1 MKWQLHAIL
10 HVGAGGSMDSQNND
24 YGKNT
29 PYFNG
34 GELNASRDVK
44 RKPVLRPSM
53 DELAPYSAVNYTAHG
68 PKGSRRQVKHRRIV
82 FAAVATA
89 IVVLLVIPG
98 IALAVSAKNAMDDA
112 RTLMSQGSA
121 LMSQIQSGDVQ
132 GAQRTAT
139 NFNSV
144 ARQLDSNVNSIL
156 WKPLKFI
163 PVYGNDIKSVR
174 SLATIANALSED
186 VLLPLAEN
194 LPPDGNTKLLNGSTV
209 NVQMLQ
215 LLLNA
220 VGGAAGT
227 IDLCAQIVESMPDPN
242 IEQLQ
247 QPIAQVKTYMDMLDE
262 VSGYAAE
269 LSASIPGLL
278 GVNGARTYLVIACSQ
293 SELRSVGGFPGSAG
307 LMTID
312 NGTIDVGEMGA
323 PVVPFVEAGDPVLPL
338 TEEEVALFGARS
350 GGYFY
355 DGGFNPHFPRA
366 AEIMKSIWEAKGR
379 QPIDGV
385 LSVDPVFLQR
395 VLALIGG
402 VTTSDGVVVD
412 GTNAAEMLMNTAYIM
427 YSEKTLADEID
438 ANGDISPITIVD
450 TKQNAFF
457 SEVASLT
464 LDKFFANIG
473 SVDILDTLQMLGQS
487 IGDKR
492 IYMWVNNPEEEAAL
506 EKLDAACAL
515 STSEENPEL
524 GVYLATTLSFKGY
537 WYIQANTSVGEGRK
551 NADGSYSYSVTTTI
565 TNTLTPELAAELP
578 VLVTSYDDYARGKQ
592 RSTADMI
599 LDLYLFAPAGG
610 SIADI
615 HTEGY
620 FPPADF
626 FNDSVPWTTPPGVEP
641 MTLAHYN
648 GHEVWYGVTA
658 LEPQQSTI
666 LTYTVTTS
674 PLALAPLAVD
684 TTPLGQE

>member
-1 MKWQLHAIL
+1 ML

-24 YGKNT
+24 YGKNM

-34 GELNASRDVK
+34 GELSASRDVK
-44 RKPVLRPSM
+44 RKPVQRPSM
-53 DELAPYSAVNYTAHG
+53 DELAPYSTVNYTARG
-68 PKGSRRQVKHRRIV
+68 SKGARRQVKHRRMIL
-82 FAAVATA
+82 AAIAAA

-112 RTLMSQGSA
+112 RTLMSQGSV
-121 LMSQIQSGDVQ
+121 LIEQIQSGDVQ
-132 GAQRTAT
+132 GAQRTAI

-144 ARQLDSNVNSIL
+144 AKQLDSNVNSIL

-174 SLATIANALSED
+174 SLATVANALSED
-186 VLLPLAEN
+186 LLLPLAEN
-194 LPPDGNTKLLNGSTV
+194 LPSDGNTRLLNGSTV
-209 NVQMLQ
+209 NVPMLQ

-220 VGGAAGT
+220 VGGAGGT
-227 IDLCAQIVESMPDPN
+227 IDLCTQIVESMPDPN

-247 QPIAQVKTYMDMLDE
+247 QPIAQVKTYITVLDE
-262 VSGYAAE
+262 VSGYATE
-269 LSASIPGLL
+269 LSAAIPGLL
-278 GVNGARTYLVIACSQ
+278 GVNGVRTYLVIACSQ

-312 NGTIDVGEMGA
+312 NGTIDVGEMDA

-338 TEEEVALFGARS
+338 TAEEVALFGARS

-379 QPIDGV
+379 QPIDGII
-385 LSVDPVFLQR
+385 SVDPVFLQR
-395 VLALIGG
+395 ILALIGG

-427 YSEKTLADEID
+427 YSEKTLADEI
-438 ANGDISPITIVD
+438 GDSGNAIGIVD
-450 TKQNAFF
+450 DRQNAFF
-457 SEVASLT
+457 SEVASLA
-464 LDKFFANIG
+464 LDSFFANIG
-473 SVDILDTLQMLGQS
+473 SADILKTLQMLGES

-492 IYMWVNNPEEEAAL
+492 IYMWVSNPGEEAAL

-537 WYIQANTSVGEGRK
+537 WYIQADTSVGEGRK

-599 LDLYLFAPAGG
+599 LDLYLFAPVGG
-610 SIADI
+610 SITDV

-641 MTLAHYN
+641 MTLAQYN

-658 LEPQQSTI
+658 LEPQQST
-666 LTYTVTTS
+666 TVAYTVTTS
-674 PLALAPLAVD
+674 PLALTPLVVD
-684 TTPLGQE
+684 ATPLGQE

>member
-1 MKWQLHAIL
+1 
-10 HVGAGGSMDSQNND
+10 MDSQNND

-34 GELNASRDVK
+34 GELSASRDVR
-44 RKPVLRPSM
+44 RKPAQRPSM
-53 DELAPYSAVNYTAHG
+53 DELAQYSTVNYTARG
-68 PKGSRRQVKHRRIV
+68 SKGARRQVKHRRMV
-82 FAAVATA
+82 FAAVVAA

-98 IALAVSAKNAMDDA
+98 IALAASAKNAMDDA

-144 ARQLDSNVNSIL
+144 AKQLDSNVNSIL

-194 LPPDGNTKLLNGSTV
+194 LPSDGNTRLLNGSTV

-220 VGGAAGT
+220 VGGAEGT
-227 IDLCAQIVESMPDPN
+227 IDLCAQIVESMPNPN

-247 QPIAQVKTYMDMLDE
+247 QPIAQVKTYMTMLDE
-262 VSGYAAE
+262 VSGYATE
-269 LSASIPGLL
+269 LSAAIPGLL
-278 GVNGARTYLVIACSQ
+278 GVNGVRTYLVIACSQ

-312 NGTIDVGEMGA
+312 NGTIDVGEMDA

-379 QPIDGV
+379 QPIDGII
-385 LSVDPVFLQR
+385 SVDPVFLQR

-427 YSEKTLADEID
+427 YSEKTLTDEID
-438 ANGDISPITIVD
+438 ESTSMITAVD
-450 TKQNAFF
+450 NKQNAFF
-457 SEVASLT
+457 SEVASLA
-464 LDKFFANIG
+464 LDSFFANIG
-473 SVDILDTLQMLGQS
+473 SVDILDTLQMFGES

-492 IYMWVNNPEEEAAL
+492 IYMWANNPEEEAAL

-537 WYIQANTSVGEGRK
+537 WYIQANTNVGEGRK

-578 VLVTSYDDYARGKQ
+578 VLVTSYDDYARSKQ

-610 SIADI
+610 SITDI
-615 HTEGY
+615 RTEGY

-658 LEPQQSTI
+658 LEPQQSTS

-674 PLALAPLAVD
+674 PFALEPLVVD